1 MIKQGD
7 IFYFVDAD
15 LGKITKLKV
24 SEILENGI
32 VQFSNFKSVIHKDVV
47 FLNPA
52 PKDYFCS
59 HSKCYGTK
67 KPYFIFTKAE
77 DAQQALVD
85 YILPQILEVQQNIA
99 DNITKKYHKL
109 IDKVEKLEKDLIKN
123 KKDFNKKCNALKSKF
138 V

>member
-77 DAQQALVD
+77 DAQQALID
-85 YILPQILEVQQNIA
+85 YVLPHILEVQQEIA
-99 DNITKKYHKL
+99 NEIVRKHIKL
-109 IDKVEKLEKDLIKN
+109 IEKVEKIEQDLINN